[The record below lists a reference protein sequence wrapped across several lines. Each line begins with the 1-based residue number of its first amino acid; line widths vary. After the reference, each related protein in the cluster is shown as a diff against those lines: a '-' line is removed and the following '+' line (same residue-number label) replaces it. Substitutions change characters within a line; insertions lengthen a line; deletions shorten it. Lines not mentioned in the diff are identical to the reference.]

1 MKKVFVA
8 YGDEKVLIH
17 SDVLLSRQKKL
28 EFLMR

>member
-1 MKKVFVA
+1 MKKVF
-8 YGDEKVLIH
+8 EMKKVLIH

>member
-8 YGDEKVLIH
+8 YGDEKSAYSFRRIIK
-17 SDVLLSRQKKL
+17 QAKKL